1 MAINAPVPRNGLRVL
16 MMHDCLIEVTRFD
29 SGESAIF
36 WLGGY
41 LDNETYINIDGTF
54 DHTMLSYDDFEQDL
68 MDHLG
73 YDPHEESLRWDY
85 DDPSQL
91 QAGPQNPPAFPV
103 RGYNT
108 CDVGRI
114 LVNRSGDE
122 AQHNGS
128 CTGSKDRDLR
138 ALDGYPG
145 RREMSRRDLAT
156 SDW

>member
-1 MAINAPVPRNGLRVL
+1 MAINAPVSRNGLRVL

-36 WLGGY
+36 WLAGY

-85 DDPSQL
+85 DSPSQL
-91 QAGPQNPPAFPV
+91 QVGPQNPPAFPV

-108 CDVGRI
+108 WVAALLGMQHDSSSQ
-114 LVNRSGDE
+114 VNS
-122 AQHNGS
+122 AVQS
-128 CTGSKDRDLR
+128 
-138 ALDGYPG
+138 
-145 RREMSRRDLAT
+145 T
-156 SDW
+156 STASSPIMTVYFGIA